1 MEKELEALKN
11 SEQLGNQIM
20 DILANK
26 QASNILMIDVS
37 AKSSITNYYVV
48 CTARNVS
55 QAKVFC
61 EEIQSVLESQ
71 GRVVARIDGEK
82 EGKWIVMDYGLVI
95 VHIFHT
101 EMREYYK
108 FEKLWIEPDSSNVV
122 YKMSI

>member
-55 QAKVFC
+55 QAKAFC